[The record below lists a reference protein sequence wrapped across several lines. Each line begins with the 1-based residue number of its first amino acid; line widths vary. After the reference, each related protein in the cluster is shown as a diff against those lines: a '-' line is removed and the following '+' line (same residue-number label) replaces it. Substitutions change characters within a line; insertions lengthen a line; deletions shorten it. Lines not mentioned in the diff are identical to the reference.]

1 LPVLYYPP
9 SVSAEDPGGP
19 VCGLQAAVNDSV
31 TEK

>member
-1 LPVLYYPP
+1 LYYPP